1 LAKPAFGC
9 AYLVI
14 AKAVQGQLTGRSTT
28 IRRGPISAT
37 AAAVI
42 HPFVAHSF
50 PSYWGLGDRL
60 QRGSELHAAGLP
72 PVKVGYWDVAD
83 NVLVA
88 ATVWRGDLLGPPAN
102 LLVSL
107 TQQRIDATDV
117 SKPARGQC
125 SSLPRPQVLR
135 GCRLHR
141 EAGIA
146 PLGLPVA
153 ADQRPDPTWLQSVCR
168 PPPNTT
174 TYFSSCVLIFRFRQ
188 LSRR

>member
-14 AKAVQGQLTGRSTT
+14 AKAVQSQLTGRSAT
-28 IRRGPISAT
+28 IRCGPISAT

-107 TQQRIDATDV
+107 TQQRIDA
-117 SKPARGQC
+117 
-125 SSLPRPQVLR
+125 
-135 GCRLHR
+135 
-141 EAGIA
+141 
-146 PLGLPVA
+146 
-153 ADQRPDPTWLQSVCR
+153 AD
-168 PPPNTT
+168 
-174 TYFSSCVLIFRFRQ
+174 FSSPQEGNAAALHALKC
-188 LSRR
+188 